1 MISWQTFPFFLCFG
15 TQRHEMSTNIY
26 GCNLKEFKFK
36 EQRSWIGD
44 SWKMESRKIPCQWER
59 EACLVINERRARGPA
74 ISPEEASNF
83 QSTSHFTV
91 TRNAEWPEN
100 IAPPSHF
107 SLLPEPPQAWPLSLR
122 LSGLFG
128 DLVSTRRMQ
137 HSNGF
142 QKKGSIEVTDCI
154 TRCFSPCFSQS
165 FFFFF
170 KCTIFFYFLKFNFD
184 INTYIKILKS

>member
-74 ISPEEASNF
+74 ISREEASNF

-142 QKKGSIEVTDCI
+142 GKKGIYWSDRLHYEVFLTV
-154 TRCFSPCFSQS
+154 FFEV
-165 FFFFF
+165 FFF
-170 KCTIFFYFLKFNFD
+170 
-184 INTYIKILKS
+184 